1 MKTFF
6 YSCMLVAFFYCSF
19 PSTGNAQL
27 PVDSAASA
35 VQHLANRK
43 SLFESDAILEIT
55 LSGNIKELL
64 NDRSEN
70 SQYHPMLLSY
80 KEEDSSDVAI
90 PVRMKTR
97 GHFRKLREN
106 CFYPPLQINFS
117 KNDLLYASVFKEQ
130 DKLKLVMPC
139 KEDDYIIREWLVYKL
154 YNLVTPQ
161 SFRAR
166 LVRVKLVDTK
176 NKKTFTPFYTIM
188 IEEEK
193 QMARR
198 NGLIAVNKK
207 LQPTQTQREAFLQ
220 MAVFEYLAGNT
231 DWGIQYLQNIKL
243 IALDSNAV
251 PIAVPYDFDHAGI
264 VNAPY
269 AHPAEELQ
277 MSSVRER
284 RYRGF
289 CIEDMH
295 QFDAVIHL
303 YNSLKNEIYSTYTT
317 CTLLDEKYIKTTVK
331 YLDDFYAIIN
341 NPTLLQKE
349 FGYPCDKNGTGNV
362 IIKGL
367 REE

>member
-6 YSCMLVAFFYCSF
+6 YSCMLAAFCYCSF

-166 LVRVKLVDTK
+166 LVRIKLVDTK